1 MTPLPFF
8 DSSKGH
14 TQAIQRASL
23 SLKPSFFPANMLE
36 NLDLSSLVE
45 GLVLI
50 WNNGGGGRHLAKM
63 YGRSRRNQIPVTASP
78 VKQQEDTDN
87 D

>member
-1 MTPLPFF
+1 MTPLPFS

-50 WNNGGGGRHLAKM
+50 WNNGVGGDTSQKC
-63 YGRSRRNQIPVTASP
+63 TAD
-78 VKQQEDTDN
+78 QEDTRSRSPHRR
-87 D
+87 